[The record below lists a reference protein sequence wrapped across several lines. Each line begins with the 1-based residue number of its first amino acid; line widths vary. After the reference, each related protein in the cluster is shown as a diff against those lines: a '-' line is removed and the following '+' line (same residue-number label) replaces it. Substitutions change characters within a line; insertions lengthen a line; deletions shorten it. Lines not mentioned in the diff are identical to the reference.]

1 MDISIMHFLHC
12 STLFYFSI
20 SSVPGAPELRIYSAT
35 SDTASFSWSVPSGS
49 VVDSY
54 EVNWDRDHDRFSSF
68 NEELPASA
76 NNYTITGLEGYGNAT
91 FSVSMTAYN
100 SAGSKTSSRMNFAAN
115 FATGTPKSMDP
126 TSSSDSGSGDDITIA
141 IVGTVVAGCVIL
153 AIAMVVVA
161 LLIYHYKKSQ
171 SKKEDTV
178 QPAVY
183 T

>member
-1 MDISIMHFLHC
+1 M
-12 STLFYFSI
+12 
-20 SSVPGAPELRIYSAT
+20 PGAPELRIYSAT
-35 SDTASFSWSVPSGS
+35 SDTVSFSWSVPSGS

-54 EVNWDRDHDRFSSF
+54 EVNWDRDHNRFSSF

-76 NNYTITGLEGYGNAT
+76 NNYTINGLEGYGNAT
-91 FSVSMTAYN
+91 FAISMTAYN

-126 TSSSDSGSGDDITIA
+126 TSSSDSGSDDDITIA
-141 IVGTVVAGCVIL
+141 LIGTVLAGCVIL
-153 AIAMVVVA
+153 AIATVVVA

-171 SKKEDTV
+171 SKKEDAV